1 MINLFQYD
9 FVTRGLIAGLV
20 IAIVAPAI
28 GTFLV
33 LKRYSLIA
41 DTLSH
46 VSLAGIAIGLIL
58 KIDPI
63 LTAIGATAISS
74 VLIDKLR
81 FSKKIYGESA
91 LSLFLSGS
99 LAIAV
104 ILISLSHGF
113 NASLFS
119 YLFGSIATVT
129 TGDIYTVL
137 ILGIAV
143 LVTLLVI
150 HNELLFIT
158 FDEDA
163 ARVSKIPVNT
173 INLIFII
180 ISAVTIS
187 LSIPIVG
194 ILLISALLVIPVITA
209 LQFNKSFLTTVLIS
223 QAISIVSVFL
233 GIVVSFYFNLAT
245 GGTIVIIAIIIFAA
259 VQALTSK

>member
-137 ILGIAV
+137 ILGISV